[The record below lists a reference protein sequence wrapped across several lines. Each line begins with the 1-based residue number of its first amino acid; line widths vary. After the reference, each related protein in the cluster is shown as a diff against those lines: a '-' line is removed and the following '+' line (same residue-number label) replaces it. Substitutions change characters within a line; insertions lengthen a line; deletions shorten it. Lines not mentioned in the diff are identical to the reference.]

1 MTSMISGNRKE
12 CLTETGKP
20 VKFQQKENFC
30 ISKLSGNLN
39 GLKSNQIQ
47 RLKKISEKRIREDVI
62 ISQDFART
70 LCELSLEIGKQIGI
84 LIDRSGYVTHVL
96 VGSDNSI
103 EIPFL
108 DRLRTSEARLRGLRL
123 VHTHLKGESLNQ
135 EDLTDLALLRLDYM
149 TAVVMDSSGNPNGYY
164 SAHLNPESENELW
177 SVLPKKYPG
186 QLTEGILEEILEI
199 ESRLSRSKRNLKD
212 AQKENR
218 AFLVGVYPERNV
230 GRHPSLSMEELKELC
245 RTAEVHVVDTFIQRK
260 NRLDPSTVLGKG
272 KLEEII
278 LKAIQKHVE
287 LLVFDL
293 ELTPSQAKKISDI
306 ADIKVI
312 DRTQLILDIFARN
325 AKSRDGKLQ
334 VELAQLKYL
343 KGRLT
348 ELDDNMSRLT
358 GGIGGRG
365 PGETKLEI
373 GKRRVE
379 ERITRLEVEL
389 KSLRKRRE
397 INRRQRKRNELPAV
411 GIVGYTNAGK
421 STFLN
426 ALTNSEVLSENKLFA
441 TLDPTTRR
449 IRFPEERE
457 IIISDTVGF
466 IHDLPPELSNAFKAT
481 LEELGD
487 SDLLVHVVDVSNPD
501 YKLQMEAVEKILEEL
516 ELSHIPMIQVFNK
529 IDNLEKFKTW
539 KTENNSNGY
548 KVFSRPSVNHGPG
561 LEAIADLKEELGIDV
576 HSDTVLVSAYQG
588 WGLKTFL
595 DLLEER
601 IYNLSR
607 SNYSIAEKL

>member
-1 MTSMISGNRKE
+1 MLLRFSKGRTFR
-12 CLTETGKP
+12 
-20 VKFQQKENFC
+20 

-62 ISQDFART
+62 VSQELART
-70 LCELSLEIGKQIGI
+70 LCELSLEIGKQIGV
-84 LIDRSGYVTHVL
+84 LIDRSGHVTHVL

-135 EDLTDLALLRLDYM
+135 EDLTDLALLRLDYL

-164 SAHLNPESENELW
+164 SAHLNPESEDELW
-177 SVLPKKYPG
+177 IVLPKRYPG
-186 QLTEGILEEILEI
+186 QLKEGILDEILEI
-199 ESRLSRSKRNLKD
+199 ESRLSRSKKNLKD

-245 RTAEVHVVDTFIQRK
+245 RTAEVHVVDTFMQRK

-272 KLEEII
+272 KLQEII

-389 KSLRKRRE
+389 KSLKKRRE
-397 INRRQRKRNELPAV
+397 ISRRQRKKNELPSV

-421 STFLN
+421 STLLN
-426 ALTNSEVLSENKLFA
+426 ALTNSDVLSENKLFA

-457 IIISDTVGF
+457 IVVSDTVGF

-539 KTENNSNGY
+539 AVENDSNGY
-548 KVFSRPSVNHGPG
+548 KKSSRPSVNHGPG
-561 LEAIADLKEELGIDV
+561 LEVIADLKEDLGIDI

-595 DLLEER
+595 DLLEQR
-601 IYNLSR
+601 IYDHSRYGNLR
-607 SNYSIAEKL
+607 I

>member
-1 MTSMISGNRKE
+1 M
-12 CLTETGKP
+12 
-20 VKFQQKENFC
+20 
-30 ISKLSGNLN
+30 SKLSGNLN
-39 GLKSNQIQ
+39 GLKSNQTQ

-62 ISQDFART
+62 INQELARNI
-70 LCELSLEIGKQIGI
+70 CELSLEIGKQIGV

-135 EDLTDLALLRLDYM
+135 EDLTDLALLRLDYF
-149 TAVVMDSSGNPNGYY
+149 TAIVMDPSGNPNGYY
-164 SAHLNPESENELW
+164 SAHLNPESEDELW
-177 SVLPKKYPG
+177 TVLPKQYPG

-199 ESRLSRSKRNLKD
+199 ESRLSRSKKNLKD

-245 RTAEVHVVDTFIQRK
+245 KTAEVHVVDTFIQRK

-389 KSLRKRRE
+389 KSLKKRRE
-397 INRRQRKRNELPAV
+397 INRRQRKKNELPAV

-481 LEELGD
+481 LEELRD
-487 SDLLVHVVDVSNPD
+487 SNLLVHVVDISNPD

-516 ELSHIPMIQVFNK
+516 ELSHIPLIQVFNK
-529 IDNLEKFKTW
+529 IDRLEKFKIW
-539 KTENNSNGY
+539 AIENNSNGY
-548 KVFSRPSVNHGPG
+548 KKSSFPSVNHGPG
-561 LEAIADLKEELGIDV
+561 LEAISDFKEDLGMDHL
-576 HSDTVLVSAYQG
+576 SDSVLVSAFQG

-601 IYNLSR
+601 IYSLSR
-607 SNYSIAEKL
+607 SNNSNVSSIY

>member
-1 MTSMISGNRKE
+1 M
-12 CLTETGKP
+12 
-20 VKFQQKENFC
+20 
-30 ISKLSGNLN
+30 SKLSGNLN

-70 LCELSLEIGKQIGI
+70 LCELSFEIGKQIAI

-135 EDLTDLALLRLDYM
+135 EDLTDLALLRLDYI
-149 TAVVMDSSGNPNGYY
+149 TAVVMDSYGNPNGYY
-164 SAHLNPESENELW
+164 SAHLNPESGDELW
-177 SVLPKKYPG
+177 KVLPKKYPG
-186 QLTEGILEEILEI
+186 QLAEGILEEILEI
-199 ESRLSRSKRNLKD
+199 ESRLSRSKKNLKD

-218 AFLVGVYPERNV
+218 AFLVGVYPERSV

-389 KSLRKRRE
+389 KSLKKRRE
-397 INRRQRKRNELPAV
+397 INRRQRKKNELPAV

-516 ELSHIPMIQVFNK
+516 EFSHIPIIQVFNK
-529 IDNLEKFKTW
+529 IDNLEKFKIW
-539 KTENNSNGY
+539 KTESDSNGY
-548 KVFSRPSVNHGPG
+548 KNFSRPSVNHDPG

-595 DLLEER
+595 DLLEEK

>member
-1 MTSMISGNRKE
+1 M
-12 CLTETGKP
+12 
-20 VKFQQKENFC
+20 
-30 ISKLSGNLN
+30 SKLSGNFN
-39 GLKSNQIQ
+39 GLKSNQTQ

-62 ISQDFART
+62 INQELARNI
-70 LCELSLEIGKQIGI
+70 CELSLEIGKQIGV

-135 EDLTDLALLRLDYM
+135 EDLTDLALLRLDYF
-149 TAVVMDSSGNPNGYY
+149 TAIVMDPSGNPNGYY
-164 SAHLNPESENELW
+164 SAHLNPESEDELW
-177 SVLPKKYPG
+177 TVLPKQYPG

-199 ESRLSRSKRNLKD
+199 ESRLSRSKKNLKD

-245 RTAEVHVVDTFIQRK
+245 KTAEVHVVDTFIQRK

-389 KSLRKRRE
+389 KSLKKRRE
-397 INRRQRKRNELPAV
+397 INRRQRKKNELPAV

-481 LEELGD
+481 LEELRD
-487 SDLLVHVVDVSNPD
+487 SDLLVHVVDISNPD

-516 ELSHIPMIQVFNK
+516 ELSHIPLIQVFNK
-529 IDNLEKFKTW
+529 IDRLEKFKIW
-539 KTENNSNGY
+539 AIENNSNGY
-548 KVFSRPSVNHGPG
+548 KKSSFPSVNHGPG
-561 LEAIADLKEELGIDV
+561 LEAISDFKEDLGMDHL
-576 HSDTVLVSAYQG
+576 SDSVLVSAFQG

-601 IYNLSR
+601 IYSLSR
-607 SNYSIAEKL
+607 SNDSNVSSIY

>member
-1 MTSMISGNRKE
+1 M
-12 CLTETGKP
+12 TETGKP

>member
-1 MTSMISGNRKE
+1 MISGNRKE
-12 CLTETGKP
+12 CLTGIGKP
-20 VKFQQKENFC
+20 VTFQEKENFR
-30 ISKLSGNLN
+30 ISKLSGSLN

-70 LCELSLEIGKQIGI
+70 LCELSLETRKQIGI

-135 EDLTDLALLRLDYM
+135 EDLTDLALLRLDYV

-164 SAHLNPESENELW
+164 SAHLNPESEEGLW
-177 SVLPKKYPG
+177 NVLPKKYPG

-199 ESRLSRSKRNLKD
+199 ESRLSRSKKNLKD

-218 AFLVGVYPERNV
+218 AFLVGVYPERNT

-389 KSLRKRRE
+389 KSLKKRRE
-397 INRRQRKRNELPAV
+397 INRRRRKKNELPAV

-457 IIISDTVGF
+457 IVISDTVGF

-481 LEELGD
+481 LEELRD

-529 IDNLEKFKTW
+529 IDSLETFKTW
-539 KTENNSNGY
+539 GIESDSKDD
-548 KVFSRPSVNHGPG
+548 KKFSRSSVYHGPG
-561 LEAIADLKEELGIDV
+561 LEAIGDLKEELGIDV

-607 SNYSIAEKL
+607 SNYSTVEKL

>member
-1 MTSMISGNRKE
+1 M
-12 CLTETGKP
+12 
-20 VKFQQKENFC
+20 
-30 ISKLSGNLN
+30 SKLSGNLN

-62 ISQDFART
+62 INQELARNI
-70 LCELSLEIGKQIGI
+70 CELSLEIGKQIGV

-135 EDLTDLALLRLDYM
+135 EDLTDLALLRLDYF
-149 TAVVMDSSGNPNGYY
+149 TAIVMDHSGNPNGYY
-164 SAHLNPESENELW
+164 SAHLNPESEDELW
-177 SVLPKKYPG
+177 TVLPKQYPG

-199 ESRLSRSKRNLKD
+199 ESRLSRSKKNLKD

-245 RTAEVHVVDTFIQRK
+245 KTAEVHVVDTFIQRK

-389 KSLRKRRE
+389 KSLKKRRE
-397 INRRQRKRNELPAV
+397 INRRQRKKNELPAV

-481 LEELGD
+481 LEELRD
-487 SDLLVHVVDVSNPD
+487 SDLLVHVVDISNPD

-529 IDNLEKFKTW
+529 IDRLEKFKIW
-539 KTENNSNGY
+539 AIENNSNGY
-548 KVFSRPSVNHGPG
+548 KKSSFPSVDHGPG
-561 LEAIADLKEELGIDV
+561 LEAISDLKEDLGMD
-576 HSDTVLVSAYQG
+576 HLSDSVLVSAFQG

-601 IYNLSR
+601 IYSLSR
-607 SNYSIAEKL
+607 SNDS

>member
-1 MTSMISGNRKE
+1 MLDGNLQT
-12 CLTETGKP
+12 CYVLGKRRI
-20 VKFQQKENFC
+20 FF

-62 ISQDFART
+62 VSQEISRT
-70 LCELSLEIGKQIGI
+70 LCELSLEISKQIGI

-135 EDLTDLALLRLDYM
+135 EDLTDLALLRLDYI
-149 TAVVMDSSGNPNGYY
+149 TAIVMDSSGNPNGYY
-164 SAHLNPESENELW
+164 SAHVNPESEDELW
-177 SVLPKKYPG
+177 TVLPKQYPG
-186 QLTEGILEEILEI
+186 QLKEGIIEEILDI
-199 ESRLSRSKRNLKD
+199 ESMLSRSRRNLKD

-218 AFLVGVYPERNV
+218 AFLVGVYPERTT
-230 GRHPSLSMEELKELC
+230 GRHPNLSMEELKELC
-245 RTAEVHVVDTFIQRK
+245 RTAEVHVVDTFMQRK

-389 KSLRKRRE
+389 KSLKKRRE
-397 INRRQRKRNELPAV
+397 INRRQRKKNELPVV

-421 STFLN
+421 STLLN

-487 SDLLVHVVDVSNPD
+487 SDLLIHVVDVSNPD

-529 IDNLEKFKTW
+529 IDNLETFKTW
-539 KTENNSNGY
+539 AGANEDSNGY
-548 KVFSRPSVNHGPG
+548 KKSSRPSINHGPG
-561 LEAIADLKEELGIDV
+561 LEAIADLKEDLGIDL
-576 HSDTVLVSAYQG
+576 HSDTVLVSAYRG
-588 WGLKTFL
+588 WGLKTLL

-601 IYNLSR
+601 IYAKAFFAS
-607 SNYSIAEKL
+607 STE

>member
-1 MTSMISGNRKE
+1 M
-12 CLTETGKP
+12 
-20 VKFQQKENFC
+20 
-30 ISKLSGNLN
+30 
-39 GLKSNQIQ
+39 
-47 RLKKISEKRIREDVI
+47 KKISEKRIREDVLVSQE
-62 ISQDFART
+62 ISRS
-70 LCELSLEIGKQIGI
+70 LGELSLEIGKQIGI

-96 VGSDNSI
+96 VGTDNSI

-135 EDLTDLALLRLDYM
+135 EDLTDLALLRLDYI
-149 TAVVMDSSGNPNGYY
+149 TAVTLDSSGNPNGYH
-164 SAHLNPESENELW
+164 SAHFNPDSEEELW
-177 SVLPKKYPG
+177 TVLPKQYPG
-186 QLTEGILEEILEI
+186 QLKEGILEEILEI
-199 ESRLSRSKRNLKD
+199 ESRLSRSRRNLKD

-218 AFLVGVYPERNV
+218 AFLVGVYPEKNS

-245 RTAEVHVVDTFIQRK
+245 RTAEVHVVDTFVQRK

-293 ELTPSQAKKISDI
+293 ELTPSQAKKISDV

-379 ERITRLEVEL
+379 ERISRLEAEL
-389 KSLRKRRE
+389 KSLKKRRE
-397 INRRQRKRNELPAV
+397 VNRRQRKKNELPVV

-421 STFLN
+421 STLLN

-457 IIISDTVGF
+457 IVISDTVGF

-487 SDLLVHVVDVSNPD
+487 SDLLVHVVDISNPD
-501 YKLQMEAVEKILEEL
+501 HKLQMEAVEKILEEL
-516 ELSHIPMIQVFNK
+516 ELSHIPTIQVYNK
-529 IDNLEKFKTW
+529 IDRLEKFRSW
-539 KTENNSNGY
+539 MNENGFDETSANG
-548 KVFSRPSVNHGPG
+548 KLSRNAANHGPG
-561 LEAIADLKEELGIDV
+561 LEAVADLKEELGIDF
-576 HSDTVLVSAYQG
+576 HADSVLVSAYQG
-588 WGLKTFL
+588 WGLKILL
-595 DLLEER
+595 DLLEKR
-601 IYNLSR
+601 IY
-607 SNYSIAEKL
+607 EKALLASSTEW

>member
-1 MTSMISGNRKE
+1 MISGNRKE
-12 CLTETGKP
+12 CLTEIGKP
-20 VKFQQKENFC
+20 VNFQLKENVC

-62 ISQDFART
+62 VSQDFART

-149 TAVVMDSSGNPNGYY
+149 TAVVMDTSGNPNGYY
-164 SAHLNPESENELW
+164 SAHLNPESDDLW

-199 ESRLSRSKRNLKD
+199 ESRLSRSKKNLKD

-218 AFLVGVYPERNV
+218 AFLVGVYPERSV

-389 KSLRKRRE
+389 KSLKKRRE

-426 ALTNSEVLSENKLFA
+426 ALTNSEILSENKLFA

-539 KTENNSNGY
+539 KIESDSNGY
-548 KVFSRPSVNHGPG
+548 KTFSHPSINHGPG

-588 WGLKTFL
+588 WGLKAFL
-595 DLLEER
+595 DLLEEK
-601 IYNLSR
+601 IYNLPR
-607 SNYSIAEKL
+607 LNYSIAEKL

>member
-1 MTSMISGNRKE
+1 M
-12 CLTETGKP
+12 
-20 VKFQQKENFC
+20 
-30 ISKLSGNLN
+30 SKLSGNLN
-39 GLKSNQIQ
+39 GLKSNQTQ

-62 ISQDFART
+62 INQELARNI
-70 LCELSLEIGKQIGI
+70 CELSLEIGKQIGV

-135 EDLTDLALLRLDYM
+135 EDLTDLALLRLDYF
-149 TAVVMDSSGNPNGYY
+149 TAIVMDPSGNPNGYY
-164 SAHLNPESENELW
+164 SAHLNPESEDELW
-177 SVLPKKYPG
+177 TVLPKQYPG

-199 ESRLSRSKRNLKD
+199 ESRLSRSKKNLKD

-245 RTAEVHVVDTFIQRK
+245 KTAEVHVVDTFIQRK

-389 KSLRKRRE
+389 KSLKKRRE
-397 INRRQRKRNELPAV
+397 INRRQRKKNELPAV

-481 LEELGD
+481 LEELRD
-487 SDLLVHVVDVSNPD
+487 SNLLVHVVDISNPD

-516 ELSHIPMIQVFNK
+516 ELSHIPLIQVFNK
-529 IDNLEKFKTW
+529 IDRLEKFKIW
-539 KTENNSNGY
+539 AIENNSNGY
-548 KVFSRPSVNHGPG
+548 KKSSFPSVNHGPG
-561 LEAIADLKEELGIDV
+561 LEAISDFKEDLGMDHL
-576 HSDTVLVSAYQG
+576 SDSVLVSAFQG

-601 IYNLSR
+601 IYSLSH
-607 SNYSIAEKL
+607 SNNSNVSSIY

>member
-1 MTSMISGNRKE
+1 M
-12 CLTETGKP
+12 
-20 VKFQQKENFC
+20 
-30 ISKLSGNLN
+30 SKLSGNFN

-62 ISQDFART
+62 INQELARNI
-70 LCELSLEIGKQIGI
+70 CELSLEIGKQIGV

-135 EDLTDLALLRLDYM
+135 EDLTDLALLRLDYF
-149 TAVVMDSSGNPNGYY
+149 TAIVMDPSGNPNGYY
-164 SAHLNPESENELW
+164 SAHLNPESEDELW
-177 SVLPKKYPG
+177 TVLPKQYPG

-199 ESRLSRSKRNLKD
+199 ESRLSRSKKNLKD

-245 RTAEVHVVDTFIQRK
+245 KTAEVHVVDTFIQRK

-389 KSLRKRRE
+389 KSLKKRRE
-397 INRRQRKRNELPAV
+397 INRRQRKKNELPAV

-481 LEELGD
+481 LEELRD
-487 SDLLVHVVDVSNPD
+487 SDLLVHVVDISNPD

-516 ELSHIPMIQVFNK
+516 ELSHIPLIQVFNK
-529 IDNLEKFKTW
+529 IDRLEKFKIW
-539 KTENNSNGY
+539 AIENNSNGY
-548 KVFSRPSVNHGPG
+548 KKSSFPSVDHGPG
-561 LEAIADLKEELGIDV
+561 LEAISDFKEDLGMDHL
-576 HSDTVLVSAYQG
+576 SDSVLVSAFQG

-601 IYNLSR
+601 IYSLSR
-607 SNYSIAEKL
+607 SNDSNVSSIY

>member
-1 MTSMISGNRKE
+1 MISGNRKE

-47 RLKKISEKRIREDVI
+47 RLKKVSEKRIREDVI

-539 KTENNSNGY
+539 KTENDSNGY

>member
-1 MTSMISGNRKE
+1 MQ

-62 ISQDFART
+62 ISQDFARA

-149 TAVVMDSSGNPNGYY
+149 TAIVMDSSGNPNGYY
-164 SAHLNPESENELW
+164 SAHLNPGSENELW

-186 QLTEGILEEILEI
+186 QLTEGILLEEILEI

-539 KTENNSNGY
+539 KTENDSNGY
-548 KVFSRPSVNHGPG
+548 KVFSHPSGNHGPG

>member
-1 MTSMISGNRKE
+1 M
-12 CLTETGKP
+12 
-20 VKFQQKENFC
+20 
-30 ISKLSGNLN
+30 SKLSGNFN

-62 ISQDFART
+62 INQELARNI
-70 LCELSLEIGKQIGI
+70 CELSLEIGKQIGV

-135 EDLTDLALLRLDYM
+135 EDLTDLALLRLDYF
-149 TAVVMDSSGNPNGYY
+149 TAIVMDPSGNPNGYY
-164 SAHLNPESENELW
+164 SAHLNPESEDELW
-177 SVLPKKYPG
+177 TVLPKQYPG

-199 ESRLSRSKRNLKD
+199 ESRLSRSKKNLKD

-245 RTAEVHVVDTFIQRK
+245 KTAEVHVVDTFIQRK

-389 KSLRKRRE
+389 KSLKKRRE
-397 INRRQRKRNELPAV
+397 INRRQRKKNELPAV

-481 LEELGD
+481 LEELRD
-487 SDLLVHVVDVSNPD
+487 SDLLVHVVDISNPD

-516 ELSHIPMIQVFNK
+516 ELSHIPLIQVFNK
-529 IDNLEKFKTW
+529 IDRLEKFKIW
-539 KTENNSNGY
+539 AIENNSNGY
-548 KVFSRPSVNHGPG
+548 KKSSFPSVNHGPG
-561 LEAIADLKEELGIDV
+561 LEAISDFKEDLGMDHL
-576 HSDTVLVSAYQG
+576 SDSVLVSAFQG

-601 IYNLSR
+601 IYSLSR
-607 SNYSIAEKL
+607 SNDSNVSSIY

>member
-1 MTSMISGNRKE
+1 M
-12 CLTETGKP
+12 
-20 VKFQQKENFC
+20 
-30 ISKLSGNLN
+30 
-39 GLKSNQIQ
+39 
-47 RLKKISEKRIREDVI
+47 REDVI
-62 ISQDFART
+62 ISQEISRT
-70 LCELSLEIGKQIGI
+70 LCELSLEISKQIGI

-96 VGSDNSI
+96 VGTDNSI

-135 EDLTDLALLRLDYM
+135 EDLTDLALLRLDYI
-149 TAVVMDSSGNPNGYY
+149 TAVIMDSSGNPNGYF
-164 SAHLNPESENELW
+164 SAHVNPESEEELW
-177 SVLPKKYPG
+177 TVLPKQYPG
-186 QLTEGILEEILEI
+186 QLTEGILDEILDI
-199 ESRLSRSKRNLKD
+199 ESRLSRSRRNLKD

-325 AKSRDGKLQ
+325 ATSRDGKLQ

-379 ERITRLEVEL
+379 ERISRLEAEL
-389 KSLRKRRE
+389 KSLKKRRE
-397 INRRQRKRNELPAV
+397 INRRQRKKNELPVV

-421 STFLN
+421 STLLN

-539 KTENNSNGY
+539 AKENDGADGY
-548 KVFSRPSVNHGPG
+548 KKSSRPSINHGPG
-561 LEAIADLKEELGIDV
+561 LEAIADLKEDLGIDV
-576 HSDTVLVSAYQG
+576 HTDTVLVSAYRG
-588 WGLKTFL
+588 WGLKILL

-601 IYNLSR
+601 IYDQAKSK
-607 SNYSIAEKL
+607 YSVVEKF

>member
-1 MTSMISGNRKE
+1 MLRFSKGRI
-12 CLTETGKP
+12 
-20 VKFQQKENFC
+20 FF

-62 ISQDFART
+62 ISQEISRT
-70 LCELSLEIGKQIGI
+70 LCELSLEISKQIGI

-96 VGSDNSI
+96 VGTDNSI

-135 EDLTDLALLRLDYM
+135 EDLTDLALLRLDYI
-149 TAVVMDSSGNPNGYY
+149 TAVVMDSSGNPNGYF
-164 SAHLNPESENELW
+164 SAHVNPESEDELW
-177 SVLPKKYPG
+177 TVLPKQYPG
-186 QLTEGILEEILEI
+186 QLTEGILDEILDI
-199 ESRLSRSKRNLKD
+199 ESRLSRSRRNLKD

-230 GRHPSLSMEELKELC
+230 GRHPNLSMEELKELC
-245 RTAEVHVVDTFIQRK
+245 RTAEVHVVDTFMQRK

-325 AKSRDGKLQ
+325 ATSRDGKLQ

-379 ERITRLEVEL
+379 ERISRLEAEL
-389 KSLRKRRE
+389 KSLKKRRE
-397 INRRQRKRNELPAV
+397 VNRRQRKKNELPVV

-421 STFLN
+421 STLLN

-539 KTENNSNGY
+539 AKENDGADGY
-548 KVFSRPSVNHGPG
+548 KKSSRPSINHGPG
-561 LEAIADLKEELGIDV
+561 LEAIADLKEDLGIDV
-576 HSDTVLVSAYQG
+576 HTDTVLVSAYRG
-588 WGLKTFL
+588 WGLKILL

-601 IYNLSR
+601 IYDQAKSK
-607 SNYSIAEKL
+607 YSVVEKF